1 MERESSRLDGAINEI
16 EQFVDVLS
24 GHNENLRP
32 LVENATEHA
41 RELQRHADNL
51 ER

>member
-1 MERESSRLDGAINEI
+1 MESESSRLDKAIDEI
-16 EQFVDVLS
+16 RQFVVVLS
-24 GHNENLRP
+24 GQNGNLRP